1 MRLQFYKFE
10 KNQKQMKKLLLV
22 LLLIPLAFIAF
33 VGCEDIFGEDKS
45 TCQCEIEL
53 TFTDLEFSSFNTGN
67 TADFTIVVDSGQRS
81 CEAFFDNPPS
91 SIDFVATNG
100 GIAKSFSVNI
110 DDIPEFNIKN
120 AECVGD
126 IIED

>member
-1 MRLQFYKFE
+1 
-10 KNQKQMKKLLLV
+10 MKKIFLM
-22 LLLIPLAFIAF
+22 FILF
-33 VGCEDIFGEDKS
+33 MIIGCEVNDDSVGDKS

-67 TADFTIVVDSGQRS
+67 TADFTLVVDSGQRS

-100 GIAKSFSVNI
+100 GIAKSFSIDVDNI
-110 DDIPEFNIKN
+110 SEWDIKN

-126 IIED
+126 IISD